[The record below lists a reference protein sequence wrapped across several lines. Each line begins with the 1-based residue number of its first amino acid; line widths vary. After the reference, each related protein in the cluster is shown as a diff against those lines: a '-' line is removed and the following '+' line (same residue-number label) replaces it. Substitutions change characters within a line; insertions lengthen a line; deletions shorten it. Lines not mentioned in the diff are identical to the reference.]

1 MLAEIAFFTHLFLL
15 DYFIIVWTQFYVL
28 LQTTFR
34 FIQLSDIPRIGKI
47 CEIRAFTIK
56 RVSVYRENLAAV
68 NVLRYKPTYLSA

>member
-15 DYFIIVWTQFYVL
+15 DYFIIVWTEFYVL

-47 CEIRAFTIK
+47 CAFTIK
-56 RVSVYRENLAAV
+56 RVSVYRETLAAV
-68 NVLRYKPTYLSA
+68 NVLKVISR